1 MIGLGTKYINIY
13 IDMNYNVK
21 SNFITGIKADKI
33 IDGVD
38 MLIFQAIKSIEIWM
52 ENDILHSVDYHR
64 LRKHIIEN

>member
-1 MIGLGTKYINIY
+1 
-13 IDMNYNVK
+13 MNYNVK
-21 SNFITGIKADKI
+21 SDFIAGINADKI